1 MEQTSIWDALS
12 NNGFTGWDYGVFI
25 LYIVILVGMG
35 IFLSRS
41 KKGEEKTSKDYFL
54 AGNTLTWWAVG
65 ASLIA
70 ANISAEQFIGMSGS
84 AFASGIAQA
93 AYELMA
99 AATLLVV
106 GKFLLPLMIEKK
118 IFTIPQFLR
127 ERYNS
132 GVGLAFSILW
142 LFLYVFVNLTSVAWL
157 GALAIQQILG
167 LPTDHIVHVFG
178 MDVDQVRL
186 VIILSLFLIAGIY
199 SIYGGLASVAWTDV
213 MQVTFLVGGGLIT
226 AYFALDV
233 IGQEVWG
240 CGAMEALGNIYS
252 WCMGI
257 ESDKHFN
264 LIVTQQADVYPVING
279 IPEAVVQ
286 SISGSGDNAIVT
298 IKNVATDSVYNYAG
312 NLVEPLEKGHSVA
325 VGEMVKAKEDPF
337 FTNPGLVLVFGALWL
352 TNLGYWGFNQ
362 YIIQKGL
369 AAKSLSEAKKGMV
382 FAAVLK
388 ILIPF
393 IVCIPGVCAFY
404 IYNAK
409 TGDGQ
414 SVLDMLIAKGQIA
427 QDSAINRSDD
437 AYPYLIRNF
446 TPVVIKGLS
455 FAALAAAVISSL
467 ASMFNSTS
475 TLFTM
480 DIYKQFINKN
490 ASETKLVNVGRM
502 TSVSALI
509 IALIAVYPLM
519 GGIDQAFQFIQEYSA
534 FVYPGVVVIFGLG
547 LLWKRASGT
556 AAIVAAI
563 GTFAFSII
571 YKFAF
576 PEMPFLVRSGVVFIT
591 LVILFV
597 WLSIRNKDTEA
608 ATELSADDIKTQLFW
623 SKIMFIIGGVSFALF
638 VASFFSETLHIYG
651 MEGAMAFF
659 AALMFTIGYYLR
671 SNALDKVQD
680 KKLVAIDLDIFKT
693 DKTFNIGA
701 AVVIALLTF
710 LYLALW

>member
-1 MEQTSIWDALS
+1 MDRIIEALS
-12 NNGFTGWDYGVFI
+12 NNGFEMADYLVFAA
-25 LYIVILVGMG
+25 YIIILVGMG
-35 IFLSRS
+35 LFLSRT
-41 KKGEEKTSKDYFL
+41 KKGEEKSSTDYFL

-84 AFASGIAQA
+84 AFASGIAPA

-127 ERYNS
+127 ERYNW
-132 GVGLAFSILW
+132 GVGLAFSLLW

-167 LPTDHIVHVFG
+167 LPTDMIINVGG
-178 MDVDQVRL
+178 MEIDQVRMC
-186 VIILSLFLIAGIY
+186 IILSLFLIAGIY

-226 AYFALDV
+226 AYAALSV
-233 IGQEVWG
+233 IGDEMG
-240 CGAMEALGNIYS
+240 LGGAWDALSHIKDYLAQDPA
-252 WCMGI
+252 
-257 ESDKHFN
+257 DKHFN
-264 LIVTQQADVYPVING
+264 LVVTRNVDAYPV
-279 IPEAVVQ
+279 VQ
-286 SISGSGDNAIVT
+286 D
-298 IKNVATDSVYNYAG
+298 
-312 NLVEPLEKGHSVA
+312 
-325 VGEMVKAKEDPF
+325 DPF
-337 FTNPGLVLVFGALWL
+337 FTNPGIVLIFGALWL

-369 AAKSLSEAKKGMV
+369 AAKSLDEAKKGMV
-382 FAAVLK
+382 FAAFLK

-404 IYNAK
+404 IMNAPECEALRESLA
-409 TGDGQ
+409 G
-414 SVLDMLIAKGQIA
+414 
-427 QDSAINRSDD
+427 AITRSDD
-437 AYPYLIRNF
+437 AYPFLIRNF
-446 TPVVIKGLS
+446 TPTVVKGLS

-490 ASETKLVNVGRM
+490 ASETRLVNVGRL

-556 AAIVAAI
+556 AAVVCAI

-576 PEMPFLVRSGVVFIT
+576 PDMPFLVRSGIVFIT

-597 WLSIRNKDTEA
+597 WISLKSKKSVPAD
-608 ATELSADDIKTQLFW
+608 ELDEHTIKTQLLW
-623 SKIMFIIGGVSFALF
+623 SNIMFVIAAVSIVLF
-638 VASFFSETLHIYG
+638 VAGFFVDVFHVHG
-651 MEGAMAFF
+651 FEGAMIFF
-659 AALMFTIGYYLR
+659 AAITATIAIYLR
-671 SNALDKVQD
+671 SNALRYSILIRFSTGVP
-680 KKLVAIDLDIFKT
+680 
-693 DKTFNIGA
+693 
-701 AVVIALLTF
+701 
-710 LYLALW
+710 LA

>member
-1 MEQTSIWDALS
+1 MSVIEALK
-12 NNGFTGWDYGVFI
+12 NNGFETIDYVVFGA
-25 LYIVILVGMG
+25 YIVLLVGLG
-35 IFLSRS
+35 LFLSRD
-41 KKGEEKTSKDYFL
+41 KKGEEKSSTDYFL

-93 AYELMA
+93 AYEIMA

-127 ERYNS
+127 ERYNW
-132 GVGLAFSILW
+132 GVGLAFSLLW

-167 LPTDHIVHVFG
+167 LPTDMTVQFAG
-178 MDVDQVRL
+178 MEIDQVRM
-186 VIILSLFLIAGIY
+186 VIILVLFLVAGIY

-226 AYFALDV
+226 AYAALSV
-233 IGQEVWG
+233 IGAEVWG
-240 CGAMEALGNIYS
+240 CGAFEALGNIFD
-252 WCMGI
+252 WCVNQPG
-257 ESDKHFN
+257 DKHFN
-264 LIVTQQADVYPVING
+264 LVVTRQADLYPVVNG
-279 IPEAVVQ
+279 VTDAAGNVVQ
-286 SISGSGDNAIVT
+286 
-298 IKNVATDSVYNYAG
+298 
-312 NLVEPLEKGHSVA
+312 
-325 VGEMVKAKEDPF
+325 KEDPF
-337 FTNPGLVLVFGALWL
+337 FTNPGIVLIFGALWL

-369 AAKSLSEAKKGMV
+369 AAKSLAEAKKGMI
-382 FAAVLK
+382 FAAFLK

-404 IYNAK
+404 IMN
-409 TGDGQ
+409 GDGEALENLRQ
-414 SVLDMLIAKGQIA
+414 TLAGGIE
-427 QDSAINRSDD
+427 RSDD
-437 AYPYLIRNF
+437 AYPFLIRNF
-446 TPVVIKGLS
+446 TPTFVKGLS

-502 TSVSALI
+502 TSISALI
-509 IALIAVYPLM
+509 IALLAVYPLM

-556 AAIVAAI
+556 AAVVCAI
-563 GTFAFSII
+563 GTFAFSILF
-571 YKFAF
+571 KFTL
-576 PEMPFLVRSGVVFIT
+576 PDTPFLVRSGYVFIC

-597 WLSIRNKDTEA
+597 GISLKSDKAVPAD
-608 ATELSADDIKTQLFW
+608 ELDEHTVKTQLFW
-623 SKIMFIIGGVSFALF
+623 SNILFAVAAVSIALF
-638 VASFFSETLHIYG
+638 AGSFFNETLQVHG
-651 MEGAMAFF
+651 VAGAMIFF
-659 AALMFTIGYYLR
+659 AAITATIGFYLR
-671 SNALDKVQD
+671 SNALDSVQD
-680 KKLVAIDLDIFKT
+680 PKLVAIDLDIFET
-693 DKTFNIGA
+693 DKAFNIGA
-701 AVVIALLTF
+701 FGVIAIITF
-710 LYLALW
+710 LYIVLW

>member
-1 MEQTSIWDALS
+1 MNRITEALS
-12 NNGFTGWDYGVFI
+12 NNGFATADYLVFI
-25 LYIVILVGMG
+25 CYIIILVGMG
-35 IFLSRS
+35 LFLSRN
-41 KKGEEKTSKDYFL
+41 KKGQEKSSTDYFL

-127 ERYNS
+127 ERYNW
-132 GVGLAFSILW
+132 GVGFAFSLLW

-167 LPTDHIVHVFG
+167 LPTDMIVMVGG
-178 MDVDQVRL
+178 MQIDQVRM
-186 VIILSLFLIAGIY
+186 VIILCLFLIAGLY

-226 AYFALDV
+226 AYAALTV
-233 IGQEVWG
+233 IGDEMG
-240 CGAMEALGNIYS
+240 LGGAWDALAHIKDYLASIDG
-252 WCMGI
+252 
-257 ESDKHFN
+257 DKHFN
-264 LIVTQQADVYPVING
+264 LVVTRNEDLYPVING
-279 IPEAVVQ
+279 
-286 SISGSGDNAIVT
+286 
-298 IKNVATDSVYNYAG
+298 VADSAG
-312 NLVEPLEKGHSVA
+312 NIIQ
-325 VGEMVKAKEDPF
+325 KEDPF
-337 FTNPGLVLVFGALWL
+337 FTNPGIVLIFGALWL

-369 AAKSLSEAKKGMV
+369 AAKSLAEAKKGMV
-382 FAAVLK
+382 FAAFLK

-404 IYNAK
+404 IMNAPECEGLRD
-409 TGDGQ
+409 TLAG
-414 SVLDMLIAKGQIA
+414 
-427 QDSAINRSDD
+427 AISRSDD
-437 AYPYLIRNF
+437 AYPFLIRNF
-446 TPVVIKGLS
+446 TPTVVKGLS

-480 DIYKQFINKN
+480 DIYKQFINKQ
-490 ASETKLVNVGRM
+490 ASERRLVNVGRM

-509 IALIAVYPLM
+509 IALVAVYPLM

-556 AAIVAAI
+556 AAVVCAI

-571 YKFAF
+571 YKFAV
-576 PEMPFLVRSGVVFIT
+576 PEMPFLVRSGVVFIS
-591 LVILFV
+591 LIILFV
-597 WLSIRNKDTEA
+597 WISLKSKKAVPAD
-608 ATELSADDIKTQLFW
+608 ELDEHTIKTQLRW
-623 SKIMFIIGGVSFALF
+623 STIMFCTAAVSAVLF
-638 VASFFSETLHIYG
+638 VGGFFNTTMHIHG
-651 MEGAMAFF
+651 FEGAMLFF
-659 AALMFTIGYYLR
+659 AAMTATIGIYLR

-680 KKLVAIDLDIFKT
+680 PKRVAIDLKVFQT
-693 DKTFNIGA
+693 DRTFNIGA
-701 AVVIALLTF
+701 FGVIIILTILYIAL
-710 LYLALW
+710 W

>member
-1 MEQTSIWDALS
+1 MSVIEALK
-12 NNGFTGWDYGVFI
+12 NNGFETIDYVVFGA
-25 LYIVILVGMG
+25 YIVLLVGLG
-35 IFLSRS
+35 LFLSRD
-41 KKGEEKTSKDYFL
+41 KKGEEKSSTDYFL

-93 AYELMA
+93 AYEIMA

-127 ERYNS
+127 ERYNW
-132 GVGLAFSILW
+132 GVGLAFSLLW

-167 LPTDHIVHVFG
+167 LPTDMTVQFAG
-178 MDVDQVRL
+178 MEIDQVRM
-186 VIILSLFLIAGIY
+186 VIILVLFLVAGIY

-226 AYFALDV
+226 AYAALSV
-233 IGQEVWG
+233 IGAEVWG
-240 CGAMEALGNIYS
+240 CGAFEALGNIFD
-252 WCMGI
+252 WCVNQPG
-257 ESDKHFN
+257 DKHFN
-264 LIVTQQADVYPVING
+264 LVVTRQADLYPVVNG
-279 IPEAVVQ
+279 VTDAAGNVVQ
-286 SISGSGDNAIVT
+286 
-298 IKNVATDSVYNYAG
+298 
-312 NLVEPLEKGHSVA
+312 
-325 VGEMVKAKEDPF
+325 KEDPF
-337 FTNPGLVLVFGALWL
+337 FTNPGIVLIFGALWL

-369 AAKSLSEAKKGMV
+369 AAKSLAEAKKGMI
-382 FAAVLK
+382 FAAFLK

-404 IYNAK
+404 IMN
-409 TGDGQ
+409 GDGAALENLRQ
-414 SVLDMLIAKGQIA
+414 TLAGGIE
-427 QDSAINRSDD
+427 RSDD
-437 AYPYLIRNF
+437 AYPFLIRNF
-446 TPVVIKGLS
+446 TPTFIKGLS

-490 ASETKLVNVGRM
+490 ASEKKLVNVGRM
-502 TSVSALI
+502 TSISALI
-509 IALIAVYPLM
+509 IALLAVYPLM

-547 LLWKRASGT
+547 LLWKRASG
-556 AAIVAAI
+556 AAAVVCAI
-563 GTFAFSII
+563 GTFAFSILF
-571 YKFAF
+571 KFTL
-576 PEMPFLVRSGVVFIT
+576 PDVPFLVRSGYVFIC

-597 WLSIRNKDTEA
+597 GISLKSSKAVA
-608 ATELSADDIKTQLFW
+608 ADELDEKTVKTQLFW
-623 SKIMFIIGGVSFALF
+623 SNILFAVAAVSIALF
-638 VASFFSETLHIYG
+638 AASFFNDTLAVHG
-651 MEGAMAFF
+651 VAGAMIFF
-659 AALMFTIGYYLR
+659 AAITATIGFYLR
-671 SNALDKVQD
+671 SNALDSVQD
-680 KKLVAIDLDIFKT
+680 PKLVAIDLSIFET
-693 DKTFNIGA
+693 DKAFNIGA
-701 AVVIALLTF
+701 FGVIAIITF
-710 LYLALW
+710 LYIVLW

>member
-1 MEQTSIWDALS
+1 MEKILNALS
-12 NNGFTGWDYGVFI
+12 NNGFEPVDYLVFVV
-25 LYIVILVGMG
+25 YIIILVSMG
-35 IFLSRS
+35 LFLSRS
-41 KKGEEKTSKDYFL
+41 KKGEEKSSTDYFL

-84 AFASGIAQA
+84 AYASGIAQA

-127 ERYNS
+127 ERYNW
-132 GVGLAFSILW
+132 GVGFAFSLLW

-167 LPTDHIVHVFG
+167 LPTDMTFLVAG
-178 MDVDQVRL
+178 MEIDQVRM
-186 VIILSLFLIAGIY
+186 VIILCLFLIAGIY

-213 MQVTFLVGGGLIT
+213 MQVTFLVGGGLLT
-226 AYFALDV
+226 AYAALSV
-233 IGQEVWG
+233 IGE
-240 CGAMEALGNIYS
+240 E
-252 WCMGI
+252 MGI
-257 ESDKHFN
+257 GNAWDALMHIKDYLASIDGDKHFN
-264 LIVTQQADVYPVING
+264 LVVTRNEELYPVING
-279 IPEAVVQ
+279 VVD
-286 SISGSGDNAIVT
+286 GTGNT
-298 IKNVATDSVYNYAG
+298 IQ
-312 NLVEPLEKGHSVA
+312 
-325 VGEMVKAKEDPF
+325 KEDPF
-337 FTNPGLVLVFGALWL
+337 FTNPGIVLIFGALWL

-369 AAKSLSEAKKGMV
+369 AAKSLDEAKKGMV
-382 FAAVLK
+382 FAAFLK

-404 IYNAK
+404 IMNAPECEDLRQQLA
-409 TGDGQ
+409 G
-414 SVLDMLIAKGQIA
+414 
-427 QDSAINRSDD
+427 AITRSDD

-446 TPVVIKGLS
+446 TPTAVKGLS

-480 DIYKQFINKN
+480 DVYKQFINKN
-490 ASETKLVNVGRM
+490 ASEKKLVNVGRL
-502 TSVSALI
+502 TSVCALI
-509 IALIAVYPLM
+509 IAMIAVYPLM

-547 LLWKRASGT
+547 LLWKRSSGT
-556 AAIVAAI
+556 AAVVCAI

-576 PEMPFLVRSGVVFIT
+576 PEMPFLIRSGVVFIT

-597 WLSIRNKDTEA
+597 WISLSSKKAVPADTLDADSVKTMMRWSTIMFCVAAVSLVLSI
-608 ATELSADDIKTQLFW
+608 S
-623 SKIMFIIGGVSFALF
+623 G
-638 VASFFSETLHIYG
+638 FFNETMHMYG
-651 MEGAMAFF
+651 FEGAMIFF
-659 AALMFTIGYYLR
+659 AAITGTIGLYLR
-671 SNALDKVQD
+671 SNAKDKVQD
-680 KKLVAIDLDIFKT
+680 PKLVPIDLNIFHT
-693 DKTFNIGA
+693 DRIFNIGA
-701 AVVIALLTF
+701 IGVIVILTILYVV
-710 LYLALW
+710 LW

>member
-1 MEQTSIWDALS
+1 MNKIIEALS
-12 NNGFTGWDYGVFI
+12 NNGFALADYLVFI
-25 LYIVILVGMG
+25 AYIIILVGMG
-35 IFLSRS
+35 LFLSRS
-41 KKGEEKTSKDYFL
+41 KKGEEKSSTDYFL

-127 ERYNS
+127 ERYNW
-132 GVGLAFSILW
+132 GVGFAFSLLW

-167 LPTDHIVHVFG
+167 LPNDMIINVGG
-178 MDVDQVRL
+178 MEIDQVRMC
-186 VIILSLFLIAGIY
+186 IILALFLIAGVY

-226 AYFALDV
+226 AYAALSV
-233 IGQEVWG
+233 IGSEMELG
-240 CGAMEALGNIYS
+240 GAWDALVHIKDYLAQDAA
-252 WCMGI
+252 
-257 ESDKHFN
+257 DKHFN
-264 LIVTQQADVYPVING
+264 LVVTRNEGAYP
-279 IPEAVVQ
+279 
-286 SISGSGDNAIVT
+286 AIQ
-298 IKNVATDSVYNYAG
+298 D
-312 NLVEPLEKGHSVA
+312 
-325 VGEMVKAKEDPF
+325 DPF
-337 FTNPGLVLVFGALWL
+337 FTNPGIVLIFGALWL

-369 AAKSLSEAKKGMV
+369 AAKSLAEAKKGMV
-382 FAAVLK
+382 FAAFLK

-404 IYNAK
+404 IMNADECADLRMQLA
-409 TGDGQ
+409 G
-414 SVLDMLIAKGQIA
+414 
-427 QDSAINRSDD
+427 AITRSDD
-437 AYPYLIRNF
+437 AYPFLIRNF
-446 TPVVIKGLS
+446 TPTVVKGLS

-490 ASETKLVNVGRM
+490 ASEKRLVNVGRL
-502 TSVSALI
+502 TSVCALI
-509 IALIAVYPLM
+509 IALLAVYPLM

-556 AAIVAAI
+556 AAVVCAI

-597 WLSIRNKDTEA
+597 WISLKSKKAVPAD
-608 ATELSADDIKTQLFW
+608 ELDEHTVKTQLRW
-623 SKIMFIIGGVSFALF
+623 STIMFCVAAVSFVLFIGG
-638 VASFFSETLHIYG
+638 FFNDTMHVHG
-651 MEGAMAFF
+651 FEGAMIFF
-659 AALMFTIGYYLR
+659 AAITATIGIYLR

-680 KKLVAIDLDIFKT
+680 PKLVAIDLNIFKT
-693 DKTFNIGA
+693 DKIFNIGA
-701 AVVIALLTF
+701 VGVIVILTI
-710 LYLALW
+710 LYVALW

>member
-1 MEQTSIWDALS
+1 MEKILNALS
-12 NNGFTGWDYGVFI
+12 NNGFEPVDYLVFVV
-25 LYIVILVGMG
+25 YIIILVSMG
-35 IFLSRS
+35 LFLSRS
-41 KKGEEKTSKDYFL
+41 KKGEEKSSTDYFL

-84 AFASGIAQA
+84 AYASGIAQA

-127 ERYNS
+127 ERYNW
-132 GVGLAFSILW
+132 GVGFAFSLLW

-167 LPTDHIVHVFG
+167 LPTDMTFMVAG
-178 MDVDQVRL
+178 MEIDQVRM
-186 VIILSLFLIAGIY
+186 VIILCLFLIAGIY

-213 MQVTFLVGGGLIT
+213 MQVTFLVGGGLLT
-226 AYFALDV
+226 AYAALSV
-233 IGQEVWG
+233 IGE
-240 CGAMEALGNIYS
+240 E
-252 WCMGI
+252 MGI
-257 ESDKHFN
+257 GNAWHALMHIKDYLASIDGDKHFN
-264 LIVTQQADVYPVING
+264 LVVTRNEELYPVING
-279 IPEAVVQ
+279 VVD
-286 SISGSGDNAIVT
+286 G
-298 IKNVATDSVYNYAG
+298 AG
-312 NLVEPLEKGHSVA
+312 NTIQ
-325 VGEMVKAKEDPF
+325 KEDPF
-337 FTNPGLVLVFGALWL
+337 FTNPGIVLIFGALWL

-369 AAKSLSEAKKGMV
+369 AAKSLDEAKKGMV
-382 FAAVLK
+382 FAAFLK

-404 IYNAK
+404 IMNAPECEDLRQQLA
-409 TGDGQ
+409 G
-414 SVLDMLIAKGQIA
+414 
-427 QDSAINRSDD
+427 AITRSDD

-446 TPVVIKGLS
+446 TPTAVKGLS

-480 DIYKQFINKN
+480 DVYKQFINKN
-490 ASETKLVNVGRM
+490 ASEKKLVNVGRL
-502 TSVSALI
+502 TSVCALI
-509 IALIAVYPLM
+509 IAMIAVYPLM

-547 LLWKRASGT
+547 LLWKRSSGT
-556 AAIVAAI
+556 AAVVCAI

-576 PEMPFLVRSGVVFIT
+576 PEMPFLIRSGVVFIT

-597 WLSIRNKDTEA
+597 WISLSSKKAVPADTLDADSVQTMMRWSTIMFCVAAVSLVLSI
-608 ATELSADDIKTQLFW
+608 S
-623 SKIMFIIGGVSFALF
+623 G
-638 VASFFSETLHIYG
+638 FFNETMHMYG
-651 MEGAMAFF
+651 FEGAMIFF
-659 AALMFTIGYYLR
+659 AAITGTIGLYLR
-671 SNALDKVQD
+671 SNAKDKVQD
-680 KKLVAIDLDIFKT
+680 PKLVPIDLNIFHT
-693 DKTFNIGA
+693 DRIFNIGA
-701 AVVIALLTF
+701 IGVIVILTILYVV
-710 LYLALW
+710 LW

>member
-1 MEQTSIWDALS
+1 MDKIIEALS
-12 NNGFTGWDYGVFI
+12 NNGFATADYLVFAA
-25 LYIVILVGMG
+25 YIVILVGMG
-35 IFLSRS
+35 LFLSRT
-41 KKGEEKTSKDYFL
+41 KKGEEKSSTDYFL

-84 AFASGIAQA
+84 AYASGIAQA

-127 ERYNS
+127 ERYNW
-132 GVGLAFSILW
+132 GVGLAFSLLW

-167 LPTDHIVHVFG
+167 LPTDMTIVVAG
-178 MDVDQVRL
+178 IEIDQVRMC
-186 VIILSLFLIAGIY
+186 IILALFLIAGIY

-226 AYFALDV
+226 AYAALSV
-233 IGQEVWG
+233 IGDEMG
-240 CGAMEALGNIYS
+240 LGGAWDALSHIKDYLAQNPA
-252 WCMGI
+252 
-257 ESDKHFN
+257 DKHFN
-264 LIVTQQADVYPVING
+264 LVVTRNEGAYP
-279 IPEAVVQ
+279 
-286 SISGSGDNAIVT
+286 AIQ
-298 IKNVATDSVYNYAG
+298 D
-312 NLVEPLEKGHSVA
+312 
-325 VGEMVKAKEDPF
+325 DPF
-337 FTNPGLVLVFGALWL
+337 FTNPGIVLIFGALWL

-369 AAKSLSEAKKGMV
+369 AAKSLDEAKKGMV
-382 FAAVLK
+382 FAAFLK

-404 IYNAK
+404 IMNAPECEGLRE
-409 TGDGQ
+409 TLAG
-414 SVLDMLIAKGQIA
+414 SI
-427 QDSAINRSDD
+427 SRSDD
-437 AYPYLIRNF
+437 AYPFLIRNF
-446 TPVVIKGLS
+446 TPTVVKGLS

-490 ASETKLVNVGRM
+490 ASERKLVNVGRL

-556 AAIVAAI
+556 AAVVCAI

-576 PEMPFLVRSGVVFIT
+576 PDMPFLIRSGVVFIT

-597 WLSIRNKDTEA
+597 WISLKSDKAVPADKLDEDTV
-608 ATELSADDIKTQLFW
+608 KTMLRW
-623 SKIMFIIGGVSFALF
+623 STIMFCVAAVSFVLFIGG
-638 VASFFSETLHIYG
+638 FFNETMHVHG
-651 MEGAMAFF
+651 FEGAMIFF
-659 AALMFTIGYYLR
+659 AAITATIGLYLR

-680 KKLVAIDLDIFKT
+680 PKLVAIDLKVFET
-693 DKTFNIGA
+693 DRVFNIGA
-701 AVVIALLTF
+701 IGVVAILTI
-710 LYLALW
+710 LYVALW